1 MNLLNLCAV
10 AAVVCYAND
19 NDAFVPEHWANE
31 GLAILEENMVMAKLV
46 HRDFENEVR
55 NFGDVVNT
63 RRPGEFTISRKNDGT
78 TLTKEDAVATNV
90 RVPLDQW
97 FYKAFTIKDGEMS
110 LSFQDLVQVYLLPAM
125 QVIARGVDRAL
136 LGRVHAYLGTSDQRA
151 GRLGNLSS
159 TNSKDYVLECRE
171 ILNKNK
177 AYPQG
182 RSLVLSPTSETAI
195 LKTDIFLKANERG
208 DGGSALENATLGRIL
223 GFNTYMDQNVNAIS
237 TGETATGTVTNALAA
252 GGSGSQTVSISGYE
266 VQVGEYVTVAG
277 NDQPTYATAV
287 TASTNTT
294 AVTLNEA
301 NKYATAASA
310 VITAYKSCDVNGA
323 YAANYSQG
331 VLVDG
336 WVTAP
341 QVGQLI
347 AFGTGGSRK
356 VYTVIESTL
365 DSAGVQ
371 KLILD
376 RPLENALANNDLAFP
391 GPVGSF
397 NWAFHRDAVA
407 LVSRPLRLPPDGSG
421 VKAANATYNGVSMRA
436 LMQYDINEGG
446 TVINLDMLAGVAVL
460 DPDLAAVLLG

>member
-1 MNLLNLCAV
+1 MNLLNLCV

-31 GLAILEENMVMAKLV
+31 GLAILEESMVAAKLV
-46 HRDFENEVR
+46 HRDFENAVSS
-55 NFGDVVNT
+55 FGDVVNT

-78 TLTKEDAVATNV
+78 TLVKEDAVATNV

-136 LGRVHAYLGTSDQRA
+136 LGRVHAYLGTSAQRS
-151 GRLGNLSS
+151 GRLANLSS

-177 AYPQG
+177 AYPTG
-182 RSLVLSPTSETAI
+182 RSLVLAPTAETAI

-208 DGGSALENATLGRIL
+208 DNGTALENATLGRIL
-223 GFNTYMDQNVNAIS
+223 GFDTYMDQNVNSIT
-237 TGETATGTVTNALAA
+237 TGDTKAGTVTNALAA
-252 GGSGSQTVSISGYE
+252 AGSGSQTVVVTGYE
-266 VQVGEYVTVAG
+266 VQVGEYCVVAG

-294 AVTLNEA
+294 AITMNEA
-301 NKYATAASA
+301 NKYATGATA
-310 VITAYKSCDVNGA
+310 VLTVYKKCDVNGA

-331 VLVDG
+331 ILVDG
-336 WVTAP
+336 WTVAP
-341 QVGQLI
+341 QVGQLV

-365 DSAGVQ
+365 DSSGIQ

-376 RPLENALANNDLAFP
+376 RPLEIALANNDLCFP
-391 GPVGSF
+391 GPAGSF
-397 NWAFHRDAVA
+397 NWAFHKDALA
-407 LVSRPLRLPPDGSG
+407 LVSRPLRLPPEGSG

-460 DPDLAAVLLG
+460 DSRLAAVLLG